1 MTIPKLLISSLC
13 FIWLHGFAF
22 AQDSVLGLLKNNIRQ
37 GNLHFDQQNYEKA
50 LLSYK
55 SVSQSKL
62 DYDTHLKIARCYYSL
77 KKYSDAAK
85 TYAQIHKVKPLPA
98 QDLTYLAEMN
108 TSLGN
113 YAEALANYNEALS
126 AKPGDPALLQRV
138 WQLANVH
145 LFFED
150 SVHYNVSRLP
160 FNGHH
165 AELSPTPF
173 RDGIL
178 FVSDRK
184 EIDFNNPGS
193 EPSKSIFSLH
203 YAELVADTVVPDLEA
218 RYRNPV
224 NVGKK
229 FPAGSGLGPMSLY
242 ADNSKCIFAVP
253 AARIAGGA
261 GTKMQLFFSEYHN
274 GHWSVPAG
282 FAHNDSKYNFTDP
295 HISPDGKT
303 LLFVSDKPGGM
314 GGYDIYRTFLVEGQW
329 TSPENLGDNVNTS
342 HDETFPFLYYNTLYF
357 SSDGHPGLGGLDIFS
372 TIISDNYVS
381 ETKNVG
387 YPLNSGGDDFG
398 FVLQNG
404 SQGFFSS
411 NRLNEGYDDDI
422 YRFEMDFRA
431 YPFDITG
438 IVKMRDRHSTD
449 TLEETV
455 MASVAIELVDH
466 ARKQVITKTRADE
479 KGKFSLSIPYFS
491 KYMLRILYKDDE
503 EYIVSLEINR
513 ESSTNSDYEI
523 MVIKHS
529 SNALQT
535 ENHKIE

>member
-1 MTIPKLLISSLC
+1 MTIPKLLISFLC

-22 AQDSVLGLLKNNIRQ
+22 GQDSVLGLLKNNIRQ
-37 GNLHFDQQNYEKA
+37 GNLHFEQQNYEKA
-50 LLSYK
+50 LLLYRSA
-55 SVSQSKL
+55 SQSKL
-62 DYDTHLKIARCYYSL
+62 DYDTQLKIARCYYFL

-85 TYAQIHKVKPLPA
+85 AYAQIHKVKPLPA
-98 QDLTYLAEMN
+98 QDLTYFAEMN

-160 FNGHH
+160 FNSHH

-173 RDGIL
+173 SDGIL

-193 EPSKSIFSLH
+193 EPSKSIFSLY

-253 AARIAGGA
+253 GARIAGGA
-261 GTKMQLFFSEYHN
+261 GTKMQLFFSEYQN

-314 GGYDIYRTFLVEGQW
+314 GGYDIYRSFLVEGQW

-342 HDETFPFLYYNTLYF
+342 HDEAFPFLYYNTLYF

-398 FVLQNG
+398 FVLRNG

-491 KYMLRILYKDDE
+491 KYILRILYKEDE

-529 SNALQT
+529 SNA
-535 ENHKIE
+535 